1 MKTTAYSNFL
11 SIIGRIQEGIRELDV
26 LKDKRDVN
34 ICSTMALMFAHK
46 HSQSVGEFFSN
57 HLLIGSTSGSLM
69 CISFHVLKNN
79 DPNMEKMLKT

>member
-1 MKTTAYSNFL
+1 MKTNAYSSFL

-46 HSQSVGEFFSN
+46 HSQSVGEFSPKLLQHI
-57 HLLIGSTSGSLM
+57 HLNI
-69 CISFHVLKNN
+69 FY
-79 DPNMEKMLKT
+79 